1 MDHRDLADAAVGAIA
16 DHFGAVC
23 SGVRISER
31 ATQIVAEVV
40 SVVGSVCGIH
50 SPVLEDLRRNPASCG
65 VRTHAAA
72 LLWRALDEDDSAGPA
87 LGEAL
92 SRSDVAY

>member
-1 MDHRDLADAAVGAIA
+1 MDHRNLADAAVRAIA
-16 DHFGAVC
+16 DHFGALR
-23 SGVRISER
+23 SGARVSEAASR
-31 ATQIVAEVV
+31 TVAEVV
-40 SVVGSVCGIH
+40 SVVRSVCGVG

-72 LLWRALDEDDSAGPA
+72 LLWRALDEDGSAGPA

-92 SRSDVAY
+92 GRSDVAY